1 MSTVALGT
9 PESNRD
15 ISGVSSVSS
24 TPSLTTVSTPRVGT
38 LIPNRIFV
46 GGFPPVTVE
55 HELRTFFEKFGC
67 VKEVKIIRDPSGTSK
82 GYGFI
87 TYETDEEAK
96 KMQEKAEPLEFKGR
110 HLNIGPAVRKA
121 SSQFKTYDIVPQ
133 GAVLCSYGVPYTLQ
147 NGITLVAATPE
158 AYAVAQPSQQTLSY
172 PVVLPQPVQQILYP
186 SVPLANAQTPGT
198 PTVAIA
204 AQHQSAATQ
213 AQPCLTQHIQQSH
226 SSPNSPSKVGI
237 VGSNFDGT
245 SDYLQKAA
253 TAAPLTFQP
262 NLVPLGN
269 VINGIPNIGGLAL
282 NGGTMTQ
289 QSQYRLTTPAMAPP
303 VTQYVYSNATGYP
316 NVLQEVSPYTTN
328 AYIHPEYAEV
338 YPNGYESYSEEV
350 MPLPP
355 EMVVERTPEK
365 QTIYINAATSP
376 LGAITG
382 SAEKRRA
389 LGCLLDCCKS
399 GPCDICSREQKSISL
414 PSSPSCR
421 RSLHAIFGH
430 FACRKEVGRSS
441 HYSPRKQQQ
450 YGMSHSA
457 SGNASSPRYSSTS
470 QRSSHR
476 YSGKIV

>member
-1 MSTVALGT
+1 MFSLLKSSTSFSKSSLGEKVGTVMSTVALGT

-15 ISGVSSVSS
+15 LSGVSSVSS

-110 HLNIGPAVRKA
+110 NLNIGPAVRKA

-198 PTVAIA
+198 PAVAIA
-204 AQHQSAATQ
+204 TQHQSAATQ

-237 VGSNFDGT
+237 VGLNFDGIC
-245 SDYLQKAA
+245 DCLQKAA

-303 VTQYVYSNATGYP
+303 
-316 NVLQEVSPYTTN
+316 EMSPYTTN

-338 YPNGYESYSEEV
+338 YPNGYESYSE
-350 MPLPP
+350 
-355 EMVVERTPEK
+355 
-365 QTIYINAATSP
+365 
-376 LGAITG
+376 
-382 SAEKRRA
+382 
-389 LGCLLDCCKS
+389 
-399 GPCDICSREQKSISL
+399 
-414 PSSPSCR
+414 
-421 RSLHAIFGH
+421 
-430 FACRKEVGRSS
+430 GRSS

-450 YGMSHSA
+450 YGVSHSA
-457 SGNASSPRYSSTS
+457 TGNATSPRYASAS
-470 QRSSHR
+470 QRNSHR
-476 YSGKIV
+476 YSGKSSGSSSYHKVITYSSCEFDASKTDMKQPPPGSVVTPPPTPITAEYKG

>member
-46 GGFPPVTVE
+46 GGFPPV
-55 HELRTFFEKFGC
+55 
-67 VKEVKIIRDPSGTSK
+67 
-82 GYGFI
+82 
-87 TYETDEEAK
+87 
-96 KMQEKAEPLEFKGR
+96 KAEPLEFKGR

-457 SGNASSPRYSSTS
+457 SGNARKSSGNSSYHKVITC
-470 QRSSHR
+470 SSCEFDPSKTDIKQPPPGSVVTPPPTPITAE
-476 YSGKIV
+476 YKG